1 MHTCTINSDRNVL
14 PSESGDKGTK
24 LQGVNTRDLIS
35 SKSSNSSSNAFVHN
49 SSIGVDV
56 HESLMVCVYQ
66 KADPLTLTFQIIT
79 PQTTMYYQCHM

>member
-56 HESLMVCVYQ
+56 H
-66 KADPLTLTFQIIT
+66 
-79 PQTTMYYQCHM
+79 